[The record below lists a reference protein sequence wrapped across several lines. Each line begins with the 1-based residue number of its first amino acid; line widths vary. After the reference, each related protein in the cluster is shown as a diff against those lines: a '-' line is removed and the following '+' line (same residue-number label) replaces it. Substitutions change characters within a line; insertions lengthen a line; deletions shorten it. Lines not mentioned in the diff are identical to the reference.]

1 MYKDEDDDAFFDR
14 TGRVEKKR
22 IRKRESR
29 AGKQAETYETLVAKQ
44 KVVLAQKKY
53 TAS

>member
-22 IRKRESR
+22 KQKLELR
-29 AGKQAETYETLVAKQ
+29 AGKQAETYETLLAKQ
-44 KVVLAQKKY
+44 KVVHSQKKY
-53 TAS
+53 TTS